1 MLAGIA
7 EKQVGMHMKGAS
19 PRTIA
24 LSRAILPAI
33 GIGIALLPFT
43 STVSAQT
50 WSTAAPFVQTENANR
65 NNGLINKIAVFG
77 ADNRG
82 ALPRKLRALKKSIGL
97 VYNNQARSV
106 CTGFC
111 VADKIVATAAHC
123 LFRTAGERRPRLSE
137 FRFVLRA
144 QKNWPSSRIEGYQ
157 KRSPEQFVIAG
168 SRKLKVE
175 PPIDATRDWA
185 LMRLAR
191 PLCRGA
197 VLPISKEPSTAAVKA
212 SKHKA
217 LLQVSFHHD
226 YANWRLAHASPCIL
240 EPISKHNKKKR
251 IDRDFTAP
259 DDLILHR
266 CDTGGASSGSPL
278 LAKDKNGNLSVVAI
292 NVGTYV
298 QTRMLVENG
307 KVVRRFKSDA
317 IANTAVSARVFANL
331 ITPFANTELLV
342 AASDL
347 RQLQTLLHDRGL
359 YDAKID
365 GSYGPASRKAIQA
378 FQGRIGDE
386 LAGLPTRE
394 LLNELASV
402 ASAQTSGTAKTR
414 RERSQHLTRGRL
426 DQEIKQQR

>member
-1 MLAGIA
+1 MT
-7 EKQVGMHMKGAS
+7 GAS
-19 PRTIA
+19 PTTVR
-24 LSRAILPAI
+24 LLRAVLPVIGVAFAPVLYAATAFAQPGLLASQILH
-33 GIGIALLPFT
+33 
-43 STVSAQT
+43 
-50 WSTAAPFVQTENANR
+50 TENANE
-65 NNGLINKIAVFG
+65 NNGHVRKIAVFG

-82 ALPRKLRALKKSIGL
+82 ALPRKLRALRKSIGL
-97 VYNNQARSV
+97 VYNNRARSV

-111 VADKIVATAAHC
+111 VTDYTVATAAHC
-123 LFRTAGERRPRLSE
+123 LFRTAGERPPKLSE

-144 QKNWPSSRIEGYQ
+144 QKNWPSSRIAGFQ
-157 KRSPEQFVIAG
+157 NRSPEQFVVAG

-185 LMRLAR
+185 LMRLAS

-197 VLPISKEPSTAAVKA
+197 NLPISSEPENQIAEAAKR
-212 SKHKA
+212 KA

-226 YANWRLAHASPCIL
+226 YANWKLAYASPCEL
-240 EPISKHNKKKR
+240 EPIRKHNKNKK
-251 IDRDFTAP
+251 IERDFTAP
-259 DDLILHR
+259 RDLILHR

-278 LAKDKNGNLSVVAI
+278 LARDKNGNLSVVAI

-298 QTRMLVENG
+298 QTRMLVESG

-317 IANTAVSARVFANL
+317 IANTAVSARVFADL
-331 ITPFANTELLV
+331 VTPFAETKLLV
-342 AASDL
+342 AASDI

-378 FQGRIGDE
+378 FQGSIGNE
-386 LAGLPTRE
+386 LAGLPTFKLLDE
-394 LLNELASV
+394 LKSLASTQ
-402 ASAQTSGTAKTR
+402 APATARTR

-426 DQEIKQQR
+426 NQKLKQSR